1 MATFDLPLTV
11 RVNETDIPLVLRS
24 TAGVKLGEALPE
36 ILGAAGLPATAT
48 LFWGLAPVD
57 PLWVLGHG
65 ILIAGV
71 CLSDRRQDIPLTIAT
86 VLGLACV
93 AGPDAGRTEPLEPGE
108 LTIGRDAAAD
118 FVIDDPQLSRMHAVV
133 TVDSLGVGIQNL
145 NSLNGIRID
154 GKCQDAA
161 AGLETGQLIE
171 VGASLLQTRL
181 MCPPIAVLATDAE
194 GHLAVL
200 RSARVKGNWRTP
212 DLRAIGEAPV
222 RNRKPLPMMAAVMA
236 GILGVGIAVITGYWM
251 VLLLAA
257 LGPLMMITNAISDRI
272 GGRKSHRRLTS
283 QYALDAADHQLRLTA
298 ICDADLTDSWD
309 CNPDP
314 ATILQ
319 YAQRPS
325 ARLWERGRTG
335 PDWLHLRLG
344 VGYRPARISGTP
356 PPLVGPAPVVLDL
369 ATTGVA
375 GICGDGRGLLRCL
388 IAQAAVLHSPA
399 QLRILIFSAEP
410 DLAAAYGLP
419 HAGPSPGELGTVIT
433 TDAAAVDALALLASA
448 PPSQDTLLIFDAASR
463 WRAISRVAETL
474 LSCLDPK
481 SGLSAICLE
490 SDSRRLP
497 HECGT
502 VIDIDSTAGTLRVR
516 SPSGVRVGTADGI
529 SDRCLESIIRSLVP
543 LTDPDITANA
553 MPRLLGLADLGVG
566 LTGTEAD
573 AELVRARWRLPGAHA
588 LLGSAGA
595 KVITLDLDE
604 DGPHFLIAGTTGS
617 GKSELLQTLVA
628 TLALAAPPQLMSFLL
643 MDYKGGAAFAEAA
656 QLPHTTGLVT
666 DLDPGSAAR
675 VLTSLRAELHAR
687 EKQLAAAGLPDL
699 AALQRLV
706 GTQCPPRLIIVVDE
720 FAALSTDLPDFM
732 TGLVDIS
739 QRGRSLGVHLVLATQ
754 RPAGVVSPAIK
765 ANITG
770 RICLRVT
777 DDHDSADVI
786 DSPLAAAI
794 PRTSPGRAYLR
805 TGKGQITA
813 FQTARVAGPWEPPDS
828 TVIQVH
834 RRRPDGRIPQSADPP
849 NSDPPGGTT
858 VLQVLVRACRAAA
871 AGLPPIRRPWLPA
884 LPTKLTS
891 AAAIAAAFASNVG
904 SQGAAGLTLAAAAD
918 SSPAAVAGSSL
929 AAGSGSSLAAAI
941 AADFAAAVG
950 FTQPGAAPGREPDS
964 HTAGSAIVGLIDLP
978 SQGRQELL
986 LAPRGSVMFWG
997 AAGSGRSCALR
1008 TIGRANLLS
1017 APDTEI
1023 AVVDPAGTLFHLR
1036 TWTSCTTYLD
1046 GHDPWLVARLS
1057 ERLAQEMAARTTFGE
1072 GHDGRAEL
1080 EQRPPRP
1087 HLLILID
1094 GWESCVSMLDA
1105 QDFGAA
1111 SARFL
1116 ELAIRGPA
1124 VGIFV
1129 ATTADSRIQ
1138 HSRAAAAFALRIEL
1152 GPPDA
1157 PSTGSSRLISSPDST
1172 GGSAAEIG
1180 TQGWPPGRGRLASG
1194 HAVQLVLDSPGP
1206 PAPTPMLEGKG
1217 GGTVV
1222 IRELPGTV
1230 TSEELPTSI
1239 PESLYWSL
1247 GGDDGQPIGLNS
1259 TLGQVSLLV
1268 AGPRRSGVTTA
1279 LATFTAAA
1287 LSCGVP
1293 VLQIVRIPITPAPAG
1308 LRQVSTRDGPAE
1320 LESAFARHEGPL
1332 LVIADDGH
1340 ELHETPAGA
1349 VLAKFLQF
1357 AGPGQNLILGV
1368 RADRLGR
1375 SYRGLIA
1382 DLAAMRRGVLLQP
1395 DGQDGA
1401 AFDLQLPRRRR
1412 PGPPG
1417 RGLLADCGL
1426 AIPVQVALHR
1436 APTPRTNPLRQ
1447 LA

>member
-1 MATFDLPLTV
+1 MVATFDLPLTV
-11 RVNETDIPLVLRS
+11 RADDTDIPLVLRC
-24 TAGVKLGEALPE
+24 TAGVTLGDALPE
-36 ILGAAGLPATAT
+36 ILGAAELPGTAT

-57 PLWVLGHG
+57 PLWVLGRG

-71 CLSDRRQDIPLTIAT
+71 CLSVRRQDTVTSVAT

-108 LTIGRDAAAD
+108 LIIGRDTAAD
-118 FVIDDPQLSRMHAVV
+118 FVIDDPQLSRRHAVV
-133 TVDSLGVGIQNL
+133 TVDTRGVGIRNL
-145 NSLNGIRID
+145 DSLNGIRIG
-154 GKCQDAA
+154 GKSQDSA
-161 AGLETGQLIE
+161 AGLETGQLIQ
-171 VGASLLQTRL
+171 VGSSLLQTRL
-181 MCPPIAVLATDAE
+181 MCPPIAVLAPDAE
-194 GHLAVL
+194 GHLAVI
-200 RSARVKGNWRTP
+200 RSARVRGSWHPP
-212 DLRAIGEAPV
+212 DLPDIGEAPV
-222 RNRKPLPMMAAVMA
+222 RSRKPLPMLAAVMA
-236 GILGVGIAVITGYWM
+236 GVLGVGIAVITGYWM
-251 VLLLAA
+251 FLLLAA

-298 ICDADLTDSWD
+298 ICDADLADSWD
-309 CNPDP
+309 RYPDP
-314 ATILQ
+314 AIILQ

-325 ARLWERGRTG
+325 ARLWERSRTG

-356 PPLVGPAPVVLDL
+356 APSVGPAPVVLDL
-369 ATTGVA
+369 STTRVA
-375 GICGDGRGLLRCL
+375 GIYGNGRALLRCL

-399 QLRILIFSAEP
+399 QLRILIFSTEP
-410 DLAAAYGLP
+410 DLAPAYGLP
-419 HAGPSPGELGTVIT
+419 HAGAGPGELGTVIT
-433 TDAAAVDALALLASA
+433 TDAAAVDALVLLEASS
-448 PPSQDTLLIFDAASR
+448 PSQETLLVFDAASR
-463 WRAISRVAETL
+463 WRSIPGVAKAL
-474 LSCLDPK
+474 VSCQDPK
-481 SGLSAICLE
+481 SGLSALCLE

-502 VIDIDSTAGTLRVR
+502 VIDVDSGAGTLRVR
-516 SPSGVRVGTADGI
+516 SPGGVRVGTADGI
-529 SDRCLESIIRSLVP
+529 SEKRFESMVRSLVP
-543 LTDPDITANA
+543 LTDPDITASSL
-553 MPRLLGLADLGVG
+553 PKLLGLTDLGVA
-566 LTGTEAD
+566 LTDTPAD
-573 AELVRARWRLPGAHA
+573 SELIRARWRLPSAQA
-588 LLGSAGA
+588 LLGSAGGQ
-595 KVITLDLDE
+595 VITLDLDA

-628 TLALAAPPQLMSFLL
+628 TLAMAAPPQLISFLL

-666 DLDPGSAAR
+666 DLDPSSAAR
-675 VLTSLRAELHAR
+675 VLISLRAELHAR
-687 EKQLAAAGLPDL
+687 EKHLAAAGLPDL
-699 AALQRLV
+699 AALR
-706 GTQCPPRLIIVVDE
+706 GRAGSQCPPRLVIVVDE

-786 DSPLAAAI
+786 DSPLAALI

-805 TGKGQITA
+805 TGKGDITA
-813 FQTARVAGPWEPPDS
+813 FQTARVAGPWEPADS
-828 TVIQVH
+828 AFIQVH
-834 RRRPDGRIPQSADPP
+834 RRRLDGRITQIGGPLNSAVPMG
-849 NSDPPGGTT
+849 NT

-871 AGLPPIRRPWLPA
+871 DGLPPIRRPWLPA

-891 AAAIAAAFASNVG
+891 AAAVAAALASNAS
-904 SQGAAGLTLAAAAD
+904 SQ
-918 SSPAAVAGSSL
+918 S
-929 AAGSGSSLAAAI
+929 AAGSGPAAAI
-941 AADFAAAVG
+941 DSGFAAADG
-950 FTQPGAAPGREPDS
+950 FTTVGGLASAGGFAQSVAAPGQES
-964 HTAGSAIVGLIDLP
+964 LTEGSAAVLGLVDLP

-986 LAPRGSVMFWG
+986 LAPGGSVMFWG

-1023 AVVDPAGTLFHLR
+1023 ALVDPSGTLSDLR
-1036 TWTSCTTYLD
+1036 AWTSCTTYLD
-1046 GHDPWLVARLS
+1046 GNDPWLVARLS
-1057 ERLAQEMAARTTFGE
+1057 ERLAQVMADRTTFKGAD
-1072 GHDGRAEL
+1072 DGYVDLTPA
-1080 EQRPPRP
+1080 RPPV
-1087 HLLILID
+1087 LILID
-1094 GWESCVSMLDA
+1094 GWESCVSTLDA
-1105 QDFGAA
+1105 LDFGVA

-1124 VGIFV
+1124 VGIIV
-1129 ATTADSRIQ
+1129 AAAAESRIQ
-1138 HSRAAAAFALRIEL
+1138 HSRTAAAFALRIEL
-1152 GPPDA
+1152 GPPDTA
-1157 PSTGSSRLISSPDST
+1157 GPGSRNPSPTASSTSR
-1172 GGSAAEIG
+1172 SADEVANP
-1180 TQGWPPGRGRLASG
+1180 GWPPGRGRLASG
-1194 HAVQLVLDSPGP
+1194 HALQLVHDSPG
-1206 PAPTPMLEGKG
+1206 ASTPKRMIPGRG

-1222 IRELPGTV
+1222 IRELPGSV
-1230 TSEELPTSI
+1230 TSEELPPST
-1239 PESLYWSL
+1239 PGSLYWAL
-1247 GGDDGQPIGLNS
+1247 GGDEGQPIGLDS
-1259 TLGQVSLLV
+1259 TIGQVSLLV

-1287 LSCGVP
+1287 LACAVP
-1293 VLQIVRIPITPAPAG
+1293 VLQIVRTPGTSAAAG
-1308 LRQVSTRDGPAE
+1308 LRQISTRNGPAE
-1320 LESAFARHEGPL
+1320 LESAFGRHEGPL
-1332 LVIADDGH
+1332 LVIADDSH

-1382 DLAAMRRGVLLQP
+1382 ELAAMRRCVLLQP

-1417 RGLLADCGL
+1417 RGLLVDCGL
-1426 AIPVQVALHR
+1426 AIPIQVALTA
-1436 APTPRTNPLRQ
+1436 APSTNASRQ